1 MLRRKYR
8 EIHYFFVPIKKELDN
23 IKTITGKLKF
33 IDSFIFMSTPLSKLV
48 KYLSERIHSDK
59 CTDCKSHLE
68 YMSVKDDQLIF
79 KCFEC

>member
-8 EIHYFFVPIKKELDN
+8 EIYYFFVQTKKELDN

-33 IDSFIFMSTPLSKLV
+33 IDSFRFMSTSLSKLV

-68 YMSVKDDQLIF
+68 YISVKDDQLIF

>member
-1 MLRRKYR
+1 
-8 EIHYFFVPIKKELDN
+8 
-23 IKTITGKLKF
+23 
-33 IDSFIFMSTPLSKLV
+33 MSTPLSKLV